1 LRDQSNYI
9 LVKQESSSIELRQN
23 QIEGGDY
30 MAKSMELNTM
40 GNTIQDNIAQI
51 EKILNQNPYDI
62 VPKQ

>member
-1 LRDQSNYI
+1 
-9 LVKQESSSIELRQN
+9 
-23 QIEGGDY
+23 